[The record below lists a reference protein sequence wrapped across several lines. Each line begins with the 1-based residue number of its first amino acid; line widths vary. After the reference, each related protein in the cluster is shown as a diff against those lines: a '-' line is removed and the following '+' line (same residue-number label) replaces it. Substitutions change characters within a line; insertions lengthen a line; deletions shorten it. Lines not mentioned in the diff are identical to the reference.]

1 MVGEFLSPL
10 YSIKKKSTVGFLKL
24 GGAEMLVATL
34 RSVLTMIGLVILC
47 LGVAVLGIW
56 LLGRVLNHV
65 NPLGRRVN
73 YE

>member
-1 MVGEFLSPL
+1 
-10 YSIKKKSTVGFLKL
+10 
-24 GGAEMLVATL
+24 MLVATL